1 MGSKNDYQNGRLDG
15 LLLGLK
21 IAQAGGVEQL
31 EKECKVRGAW
41 NFHTNLE
48 MRELDKASESI
59 KEITYQTLLIASL
72 AVLHDAFGFGQ
83 VRCQRF
89 MEHFNKL
96 AQYLDHGWLY
106 WYDLIEEIRERL
118 NLQIEAEAL
127 TEKTMGK
134 GYAHPEPEDVYS
146 EADLI
151 EPSAWN
157 QLLHEL
163 GFKEDPVGVILD
175 EDGKRFISYE
185 GQYNR
190 IQVYDV
196 LYGMT
201 LAKDHWEVGA

>member
-1 MGSKNDYQNGRLDG
+1 MKNDYQNGRLDG

-48 MRELDKASESI
+48 MKELDKASESI
-59 KEITYQTLLIASL
+59 KETTYQTVMIAAIASL
-72 AVLHDAFGFGQ
+72 HDTFGFGQ

-89 MEHFNKL
+89 MDAFNKL
-96 AQYLDHGWLY
+96 TQYLDMGWMY
-106 WYDLIEEIRERL
+106 WFDVIQSIQS
-118 NLQIEAEAL
+118 QIGLDIKFDQLEGR
-127 TEKTMGK
+127 MGK
-134 GYAHPEPEDVYS
+134 AFAHPEPEDVYS

-151 EPSAWN
+151 DPRAWN

-175 EDGKRFISYE
+175 EDGKRFISYD

-201 LAKDHWEVGA
+201 LARDHWEVGA